1 MKNLISIIA
10 LFASLM
16 ITTSVTGC
24 TKVAKND
31 KSKIANKK
39 VEKKTEKKEVKKEKI
54 TAKVLLKTTKGDMLI
69 GLYGN
74 DAPVT
79 VKNFL
84 QYVKDGFYTGLLFH
98 RVIPGF
104 VIQGGGMEPGMIKKV
119 TRSPIKLEIAE
130 GLKHKK
136 GILSMARTQVR
147 DSGTS
152 QFFICLGDVPSLDNQ
167 YAVFGELIKGT
178 KVLDTIAKAPTGKV
192 GFHRNVPT
200 EDIKIISATIVK

>member
-1 MKNLISIIA
+1 M
-10 LFASLM
+10 
-16 ITTSVTGC
+16 
-24 TKVAKND
+24 
-31 KSKIANKK
+31 
-39 VEKKTEKKEVKKEKI
+39 TEI
-54 TAKVLLKTTKGDMLI
+54 TAKVKMETTKGDMLI

-74 DAPVT
+74 DVPVT

-84 QYVKDGFYTGLLFH
+84 SYVEDGFYDGLIFH

-104 VIQGGGMEPGMIKKV
+104 VIQGGGMEPGMKQKE
-119 TRSPIKLEIAE
+119 TKAPIKLEIAD
-130 GLKHKK
+130 GLKHEK

-152 QFFICLGDVPSLDNQ
+152 QFFVCLEDVPSLDNQ
-167 YAVFGELIKGT
+167 YAVFGELIEGT